1 MWLLYIYKCGNI
13 VLEREVVD
21 MLNYDFIPCEE
32 CCDCAYYW
40 QNTDTENE
48 CVGEDKP
55 CHEFIEFK
63 GIGH

>member
-1 MWLLYIYKCGNI
+1 MS
-13 VLEREVVD
+13 
-21 MLNYDFIPCEE
+21 NYDFIPCEK

-48 CVGEDKP
+48 CVGEDEP

>member
-1 MWLLYIYKCGNI
+1 MILLWMYNWKNTYIPSKSNDVC
-13 VLEREVVD
+13 
-21 MLNYDFIPCEE
+21 DFIPCEE